1 MRQSR
6 AAQTGITFWNF
17 MFMLIMASMLGLV
30 GMKTLPIYLNF
41 FTLRN
46 AMDSMQTQ
54 EDVYDQSYERLISLI
69 FRRLDINEVDN
80 LVKPKDFTFEVDEVK
95 GEKKIIVN
103 YEERRNVVYNADVA
117 VRFTHTTVLK
127 RK

>member
-1 MRQSR
+1 MTTR
-6 AAQTGITFWNF
+6 AQQAGITFWNF

-46 AMDSMQTQ
+46 AMDTLQQ
-54 EDVYDQSYERLISLI
+54 QAEVYDQTPDRLIDLI

-80 LVKPKDFTFEVDEVK
+80 LVKPKDFKYEVDEVK
-95 GEKKIIVN
+95 GEKKITVN

-117 VRFTHTTVLK
+117 VRFEHTTVLK

>member
-1 MRQSR
+1 MTTR
-6 AAQTGITFWNF
+6 AQQAGITFWNF

-46 AMDSMQTQ
+46 AMDTLQQ
-54 EDVYDQSYERLISLI
+54 QAEVYDQTPDHLIDLI

-80 LVKPKDFTFEVDEVK
+80 LVKPKDFKYEVDEVK
-95 GEKKIIVN
+95 GEKKITVN

-117 VRFTHTTVLK
+117 VRFEHTTVLK

>member
-1 MRQSR
+1 MTTR
-6 AAQTGITFWNF
+6 AQQAGITFWNF

-46 AMDSMQTQ
+46 AMDTLQQ
-54 EDVYDQSYERLISLI
+54 QAEVYDQTPDRLIDLI

-80 LVKPKDFTFEVDEVK
+80 LVKPKDFKYEVDEVK
-95 GEKKIIVN
+95 GEKKITVN
-103 YEERRNVVYNADVA
+103 YEERRNVLYNADVA
-117 VRFTHTTVLK
+117 VRFEHTTVLK